1 LTAADYKAVR
11 PIPFILGM
19 VKGEVKYED
28 DVIAEAL
35 ENIQSAERASGIE
48 PVALEDPNQGD
59 PNEELP
65 LQTVMKEV

>member
-1 LTAADYKAVR
+1 
-11 PIPFILGM
+11 M

>member
-1 LTAADYKAVR
+1 
-11 PIPFILGM
+11 M

-59 PNEELP
+59 PTKILVI